1 MRTNNGGVPR
11 EAGAPASREPGGAVR
26 LRAFL
31 GHLPRLCG
39 GLSIVVGS
47 VALAA
52 WWLGLAHLTSLLAG
66 LPRMMA
72 STAVM
77 AVLAG
82 MSLILLA
89 PITASRGRLV
99 IGALCAGVVGSIAGM
114 TIAEY
119 ALGLD
124 FSVDQFLATEA
135 FPLLPYPGRSSPQT
149 ATAFAAIAAAL
160 LTIDYKTS
168 RGLRPA
174 EILALFAA
182 LVSVIALLGHLF
194 RIAAFYGPATLPPS
208 TGMSVPTVLAVLA
221 LSVGI
226 MSARIDAGVL
236 SILVE
241 PDNGGLAARQLMA
254 WLVVFAPVVCAVA
267 LGVRVGALSA
277 ESATPIV
284 VLIAAV
290 GGGGLVL
297 RVSRRLSQ
305 LDRVRKRLEQE
316 QTFLA
321 EAGTILSSSLEYEQ
335 TLTSIAQLAVR
346 DLADLCVVDLVE
358 EGEIRRLKAVSRD
371 PSKRWLCD
379 LLMRVRVDR
388 ADPHLIW
395 RILETGG
402 PVLMETLPPETIEA
416 FSRIDEYRRLL
427 EAMPVRSIL
436 AVPLLT
442 RGSPLGAI
450 VLVRSSD
457 SRPYERSDL
466 GVAQALAERAA
477 LSIENARH
485 YRTARRAIEARDN
498 LLGIVAHDLRNPLGA
513 ILMHAAMLRRGDD
526 ETDRRSRKP
535 AESIERAATR
545 MNRLIQDL
553 LDVTTIEAGGLSV
566 EFGHV
571 PADQLVSDS
580 VDAQKSLA
588 SAASLALQLEIE
600 PGLPEL
606 RGDRERLLQV
616 FENLIGNAVKFT
628 EPGGRITVGA
638 MRRDAEVLF
647 RVSDTGV
654 GVEAENL
661 SHLFDRFWQKRTARR
676 RGAGLG
682 LPIVKGIVEAHG
694 GRIWVESAPGR
705 GSTFFF
711 TIPVASGAGLR
722 PAPVALAAGTS
733 R

>member
-1 MRTNNGGVPR
+1 
-11 EAGAPASREPGGAVR
+11 
-26 LRAFL
+26 
-31 GHLPRLCG
+31 
-39 GLSIVVGS
+39 
-47 VALAA
+47 
-52 WWLGLAHLTSLLAG
+52 
-66 LPRMMA
+66 
-72 STAVM
+72 
-77 AVLAG
+77 
-82 MSLILLA
+82 
-89 PITASRGRLV
+89 
-99 IGALCAGVVGSIAGM
+99 
-114 TIAEY
+114 
-119 ALGLD
+119 
-124 FSVDQFLATEA
+124 
-135 FPLLPYPGRSSPQT
+135 
-149 ATAFAAIAAAL
+149 
-160 LTIDYKTS
+160 
-168 RGLRPA
+168 
-174 EILALFAA
+174 
-182 LVSVIALLGHLF
+182 
-194 RIAAFYGPATLPPS
+194 
-208 TGMSVPTVLAVLA
+208 
-221 LSVGI
+221 
-226 MSARIDAGVL
+226 
-236 SILVE
+236 
-241 PDNGGLAARQLMA
+241 
-254 WLVVFAPVVCAVA
+254 
-267 LGVRVGALSA
+267 
-277 ESATPIV
+277 
-284 VLIAAV
+284 
-290 GGGGLVL
+290 
-297 RVSRRLSQ
+297 
-305 LDRVRKRLEQE
+305 
-316 QTFLA
+316 
-321 EAGTILSSSLEYEQ
+321 
-335 TLTSIAQLAVR
+335 
-346 DLADLCVVDLVE
+346 
-358 EGEIRRLKAVSRD
+358 
-371 PSKRWLCD
+371 
-379 LLMRVRVDR
+379 
-388 ADPHLIW
+388 
-395 RILETGG
+395 
-402 PVLMETLPPETIEA
+402 METLPPETIEA